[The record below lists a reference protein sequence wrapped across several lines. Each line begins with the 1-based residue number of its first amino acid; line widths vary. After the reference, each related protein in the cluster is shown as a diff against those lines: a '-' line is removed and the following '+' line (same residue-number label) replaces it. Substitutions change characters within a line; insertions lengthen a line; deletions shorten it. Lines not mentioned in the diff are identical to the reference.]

1 MLLSLI
7 AAVADNNALG
17 KDGDLLWHLP
27 NDLKHFKALTLGH
40 SVVMGAHTYFSLPRR
55 PLPKRRN
62 IVLTSRTLPEFDGAE
77 LARSV
82 PDALRMTAS
91 EDEVF
96 VIGGGA
102 IYEQMLSLADKLYIT
117 HVHHS
122 FDEADTFFP
131 TIEPQD
137 WILEQQEE
145 HPADERHPYPYT
157 FATYIRN
164 KKHEF

>member
-40 SVVMGAHTYFSLPRR
+40 SVVMGARTYFSLPRR

-62 IVLTSRTLPEFDGAE
+62 IVLTSRTLPEFEGAE
-77 LARSV
+77 LARSI

-96 VIGGGA
+96 VIGGGTV
-102 IYEQMLSLADKLYIT
+102 YEQTLPFADKLYIT

-137 WILEQQEE
+137 WTLEQQEE

-157 FATYIRN
+157 FAIYIRN
-164 KKHEF
+164 KKHEL

>member
-40 SVVMGAHTYFSLPRR
+40 SVVMGARTYFSLPRR

-96 VIGGGA
+96 VIGGGTL
-102 IYEQMLSLADKLYIT
+102 YEQTLPFADKLYIT

-164 KKHEF
+164 KKHEL

>member
-1 MLLSLI
+1 
-7 AAVADNNALG
+7 
-17 KDGDLLWHLP
+17 
-27 NDLKHFKALTLGH
+27 
-40 SVVMGAHTYFSLPRR
+40 
-55 PLPKRRN
+55 
-62 IVLTSRTLPEFDGAE
+62 
-77 LARSV
+77 
-82 PDALRMTAS
+82 MTER

-96 VIGGGA
+96 VLGCGNLND
-102 IYEQMLSLADKLYIT
+102 QTLSFADKLYIT

-137 WILEQQEE
+137 WTLEQQEE

-164 KKHEF
+164 KKHEL